1 MDEITEKEEKEL
13 PLIHKNSD
21 GTCVL
26 GESVQE
32 YSGRLDIKMLL
43 NNQIDGFLSLQ
54 IQYIDEK
61 SIYYYYVPGM
71 CSIEEILEKKQ
82 ADYELVQGIYW
93 GLVTTFKNCQEY
105 FLKEEHCILEPEYLF
120 WSDREEKLQIC
131 YFPGYIKK
139 PGGQL
144 ELLNQFLL
152 QRIDHNDKECVEL
165 VYGIYELVQR
175 DGFAILEIE
184 NFLKQRKEKN
194 GNRQTIDRKIKGENS
209 SQKNKTV
216 QRRKKNR
223 NPRLTNEK
231 SKKTGFFL
239 YNVSK
244 WKELPQK
251 IQIDKR
257 NFKIGRSEENDLV
270 LAAAQISRK
279 HAMIDIDV
287 SNIYLFDDNS
297 MNGVYLNGK
306 KLTGNQ
312 PVSCQEK
319 DIISFADI
327 SYRLEKCPDRG

>member
-1 MDEITEKEEKEL
+1 MDEIVAREEKEF

-21 GTCVL
+21 GTCIL

-43 NNQIDGFLSLQ
+43 NNQIDEFISFQ

-61 SIYYYYVPGM
+61 SIYCYYVPGM
-71 CSIEEILEKKQ
+71 SSIEMILERKQ
-82 ADYELVQGIYW
+82 ADWELVQGVYW
-93 GLVTTFKNCQEY
+93 GLVSAFKKCQEY
-105 FLKEEHCILEPEYLF
+105 FLKEEHCVLEPKYLF

-131 YFPGYIKK
+131 YFPGYTKK
-139 PGGQL
+139 PGEQL

-152 QRIDHNDKECVEL
+152 QRADHNDKKCVEL

-175 DGFAILEIE
+175 NGFAILEIE
-184 NFLKQRKEKN
+184 NFLKQWKEKN
-194 GNRQTIDRKIKGENS
+194 GNRQTMGREIEGRDVR
-209 SQKNKTV
+209 QKDKSA
-216 QRRKKNR
+216 QRRKENR
-223 NPRLTNEK
+223 SSGRTKEK
-231 SKKTGFFL
+231 SKQTGFVL
-239 YNVSK
+239 HNVSK

-251 IQIDKR
+251 IQINKR
-257 NFKIGRSEENDLV
+257 NFKIGRNEDNDFV
-270 LAAAQISRK
+270 LAAAQISRQ
-279 HAMIDIDV
+279 HATIDIDV

-306 KLTGNQ
+306 KLTENQ

-327 SYRLEKCPDRG
+327 SYRLEKCPEKG